1 MNIRTVRYL
10 VKEGIINTY
19 KNKIMSL
26 ASIGIVFASLFVF
39 GLFWI
44 LLINLSYNTEVVR
57 SQPEMQVFCEYELD
71 DAQIEQVRQDILNN
85 PNLESCKLV
94 TPKEAFDKYKQD
106 LGEDADILEGFDESL
121 MSASFIIKL
130 HDTEISTQTM
140 EELMKI
146 KGVRKVSYS
155 KDIVDFIARLSRWVN
170 VVSFVLIIVLMSI
183 STFIIANTIKLT
195 VFARRKEINIM
206 KYIGATDWFIRLP
219 FIIEGAFIGVVGVV
233 ISLIILHSVYG
244 ASEVRFNSELLAMR
258 MYFVRL
264 VPANTAILRMLP
276 SFLLL
281 GAGVGTLGSV
291 LSLRKHLKV

>member
-85 PNLESCKLV
+85 PNIESCKLV

-233 ISLIILHSVYG
+233 ISLIILHSFYG

>member
-71 DAQIEQVRQDILNN
+71 DAQIDQVRQQILNN
-85 PNLESCKLV
+85 PNIESCKLV
-94 TPKEAFDKYKQD
+94 TPKEAFDKYKKD

-130 HDTEISTQTM
+130 HDTEISAQTM
-140 EELMKI
+140 EDLMKI
-146 KGVRKVSYS
+146 NGVRKVSYS
-155 KDIVDFIARLSRWVN
+155 KDIVDFIAKLSRWVN

-219 FIIEGAFIGVVGVV
+219 FIIEGAFIGLVGVV
-233 ISLIILHSVYG
+233 VSLIILHSVYG
-244 ASEVRFNSELLAMR
+244 ASEVKFNQELLAMK
-258 MYFVRL
+258 MYFIRL
-264 VPANTAILRMLP
+264 VPANTAIFRMLP